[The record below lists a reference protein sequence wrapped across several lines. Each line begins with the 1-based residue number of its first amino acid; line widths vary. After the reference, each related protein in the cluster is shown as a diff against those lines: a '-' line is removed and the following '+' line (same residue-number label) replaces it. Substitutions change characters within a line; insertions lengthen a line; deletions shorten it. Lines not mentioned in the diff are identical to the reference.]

1 MKIYAGALQSVN
13 NNWSMFSK
21 YVDSNNLPSV
31 SSQFSKWCTSI
42 FFFIQEFILDT
53 YSVMQK
59 MMMIFYFYIYLL
71 KYCRWIHHSLN
82 YMYMYIEVTG
92 KKTILN
98 SKWKLTVTTHWKGL
112 LLYIQEAQWA
122 LKM

>member
-31 SSQFSKWCTSI
+31 PSQFSKWCTSI

-59 MMMIFYFYIYLL
+59 MIFYFYIYLH

-82 YMYMYIEVTG
+82 NIEVTG

-98 SKWKLTVTTHWKGL
+98 SKWKLTVTTHWEGL